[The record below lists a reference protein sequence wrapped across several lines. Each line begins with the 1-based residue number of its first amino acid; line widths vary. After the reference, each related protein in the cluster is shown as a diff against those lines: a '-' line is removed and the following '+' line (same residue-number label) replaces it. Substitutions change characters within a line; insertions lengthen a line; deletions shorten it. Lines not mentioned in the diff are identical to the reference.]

1 MTDVVGIGARMAAAR
16 AKKQASQVKA
26 AAMLEISDKSYKN
39 YEAEKRELPLAVA
52 VGFCEAF
59 EVELEWL
66 VYGTQANA
74 GEKTIAVISET
85 IEALVSEAQARKLV
99 LTPNRAARIGSF
111 IFRNCTQKGTSPKI
125 EAGPIFDI
133 FLDD

>member
-74 GEKTIAVISET
+74 GEKTIAVVSET
-85 IEALVSEAQARKLV
+85 IEALVSEAQARSNSPHFSSQTSLESLKLGI
-99 LTPNRAARIGSF
+99 PY
-111 IFRNCTQKGTSPKI
+111 TSKPPG
-125 EAGPIFDI
+125 AG
-133 FLDD
+133 LDSKMVTSYPF

>member
-59 EVELEWL
+59 DVELEWL

-74 GEKTIAVISET
+74 GEKENTNPMCTKKRENFLHTVKYS
-85 IEALVSEAQARKLV
+85 ALYGIWYV
-99 LTPNRAARIGSF
+99 
-111 IFRNCTQKGTSPKI
+111 
-125 EAGPIFDI
+125 
-133 FLDD
+133 